1 MGWLNEIIFD
11 RPLSKAI
18 AATVLGILGNVLSGA
33 YVFEIT
39 ETASGVQFINWAH
52 SVQSRAFWWLMAV
65 VVVGVLYGWR
75 AFRAEVRFRKAVT
88 TQADIR
94 EQVLQA
100 AMTPLLKRMEQQIAA
115 GEIDTLDEVMAKF
128 GITNKGPQK

>member
-18 AATVLGILGNVLSGA
+18 AATILGILGNVLSGA

-39 ETASGVQFINWAH
+39 ETKDNVQSLNWAH
-52 SVQSRAFWWLMAV
+52 SPYSRAFWWLVAV
-65 VVVGVLYGWR
+65 VIVGVLYGWR
-75 AFRAEVRFRKAVT
+75 AFCAEVKFRKAVT
-88 TQADIR
+88 TDADIR

-128 GITNKGPQK
+128 GITNKGLQK